1 MCLINIRKHSP
12 SVDEITR
19 SIPTTQSQFRGSTTK
34 EPSDLA
40 QHGWDVVHCPLA
52 QRPLAP
58 LAGHT
63 TVIDTATTDRATDRT
78 RRRLMR
84 LRLLLLIFL

>member
-1 MCLINIRKHSP
+1 MCLINIRKHFP
-12 SVDEITR
+12 FIDEITR
-19 SIPTTQSQFRGSTTK
+19 SVPTTQSQFRRSTKK

-52 QRPLAP
+52 KRSLAP

-63 TVIDTATTDRATDRT
+63 AVIDTATTD
-78 RRRLMR
+78 
-84 LRLLLLIFL
+84 